1 MVHKFSRSMAFSGI
15 LMLFIIGC
23 STASKVSQYYTGDDK
38 QVFALIERL
47 RKNPNDKEAAETL
60 PGMYRQAADLR
71 RQLTTQAKTT
81 LPPGDRYMDVA
92 DQLAVMAKLY
102 EEIKK
107 TPAASE
113 VVPNPWDPTAAIAGA
128 KEKAADEYYNEGV
141 QFLAYNNRPY
151 AAKAY
156 DMFSKANAAVPG
168 FKDVTRQMSIAQ
180 NLATIKVIVNPVN
193 YNNYGFG
200 YWGFQNDFLQNQM
213 VNDLNSSTFNNV
225 KFYTDWN
232 ARAQH
237 IQGDRIVDLNYTTI
251 RIGQIYSNTNTIK
264 RSAQVQV
271 GTDKANPPKPIYK
284 TVYATV
290 FVTTRVMES
299 RAVLQCRIYDM
310 PGGNNIMFDS
320 FPGVYNWTNNTATYR
335 GDQRALTPADWNMI
349 NNSYMPPPSRSEIAD
364 RLIRESYNLL
374 LSRIRT
380 GVSFN

>member
-1 MVHKFSRSMAFSGI
+1 MVQQLSGSLALQGLLMFLI
-15 LMLFIIGC
+15 LGC
-23 STASKVSQYYTGDDK
+23 STPNRISQYYTGDDK

-47 RKNPNDKEAAETL
+47 RKNPKDKEAAGAL
-60 PGMYRQAADLR
+60 PVMYRQAADLR
-71 RQLTTQAKTT
+71 RQLTTQAKTS

-92 DQLAVMAKLY
+92 DQLAVMYKLY

-107 TPAASE
+107 TPAANE
-113 VVPNPWDPTAAIAGA
+113 VVPNPWDPTAAIARA

-156 DMFSKANAAVPG
+156 DMFSKANQAVPG
-168 FKDVTRQMSIAQ
+168 YKDVARQISIAQ
-180 NLATIKVIVNPVN
+180 NLATIKVVVNPVN

-200 YWGFQNDFLQNQM
+200 YWGFQNDYLQNQM
-213 VNDLNSSTFNNV
+213 VSDLNSSTFNNV

-237 IQGDRIVDLNYTTI
+237 IQADRIVDLNYTTI
-251 RIGQIYSNTNTIK
+251 RIGQIYSNTSTIK

-290 FVTTRVMES
+290 YVTTRVMES
-299 RAVLQCRIYDM
+299 RATLQCRIYDW
-310 PGGNNIMFDS
+310 PGGNNILYDN

-349 NNSYMPPPSRSEIAD
+349 NSSNLPPPSRSEIAD

-374 LSRIRT
+374 LSRIRS